1 MCQFGLATTQGVV
14 PTVGTCR
21 LDAGRGWG
29 NLHAKFGL
37 AIDKRHWCGR
47 GDRRWPVFD
56 RERIRKRGSVLG
68 NPREK
73 SGFHIFRRFRASWLR
88 KNRVPWDLE
97 KMWMGHAHKDF
108 TDQYAEQLL
117 EDVKYRRE
125 WCEKIGLGFDL
136 PTNLSQPSQLK
147 LSAVASGKAA

>member
-1 MCQFGLATTQGVV
+1 MG
-14 PTVGTCR
+14 
-21 LDAGRGWG
+21 
-29 NLHAKFGL
+29 
-37 AIDKRHWCGR
+37 
-47 GDRRWPVFD
+47 
-56 RERIRKRGSVLG
+56 
-68 NPREK
+68 REK

-97 KMWMGHAHKDF
+97 EMWMGHAYKDF

-117 EDVKYRRE
+117 EDVEYRGE

-136 PTNLSQPSQLK
+136 PTHLSQLSQLK